1 MPKQKDLKRIV
12 RTRMQKTGESYTAA
26 RLHIVKK
33 TETAPA
39 LAAKAGMSDESVK
52 KATGKTWAG
61 WVKLLDA
68 ANAAEKPH
76 REIVRHVSSTGT
88 PDWWSQMVTVG
99 YERIRGLRDR
109 GQRRGCGY
117 EATKSRTFPVPVS
130 NLFDAFAKPRIR
142 AKWLSAKVKV
152 RTANPHKTMRLD
164 MEDGTHVAIGFLP
177 KGDKKSA
184 VAVQHSKLAD
194 KAAST
199 KVKEWWSARFDALN
213 GILT

>member
-33 TETAPA
+33 TGTAPA
-39 LAAKAGMSDESVK
+39 FAEKAGMSDASVK
-52 KATGKTWAG
+52 KATGKTWAS

-109 GQRRGCGY
+109 GQRRGGGY
-117 EATKSRTFPVPVS
+117 SATKSRTFSVPLAK
-130 NLFDAFAKPRIR
+130 LFDAFANPRIR
-142 AKWLSAKVKV
+142 AKWLAAKVKV
-152 RTANPHKTMRLD
+152 RTANPHKTMRLQ
-164 MEDGTHVAIGFLP
+164 MEDGTLVAIGFLP
-177 KGDKKSA
+177 KGDSKSA

-194 KAAST
+194 QASAV
-199 KVKEWWSARFDALN
+199 KVKEWWAARFDAL
-213 GILT
+213 GAILT

>member
-1 MPKQKDLKRIV
+1 MPKEKDLKRIV

-33 TETAPA
+33 TEPSPSFAE
-39 LAAKAGMSDESVK
+39 KAGMSDGSVK

-76 REIVRHVSSTGT
+76 REIVKHVSSTGT

-109 GQRRGCGY
+109 GQRRDGGY
-117 EATKSRTFPVPVS
+117 SATKSRTFAVPVAK
-130 NLFDAFAKPRIR
+130 LFDAFAKPRMR
-142 AKWLSAKVKV
+142 AKWLPDVKV
-152 RTANPHKTMRLD
+152 RTARPTKTMRLE
-164 MEDGTHVAIGFLP
+164 MPDGTRVAIGFLP
-177 KGDKKSA
+177 KGERKSA
-184 VAVQHSKLAD
+184 VAIEHSKLPDQPAAK
-194 KAAST
+194 KA
-199 KVKEWWSARFDALN
+199 KEWWAERFDAL
-213 GILT
+213 GAILT